1 MKVWLVA
8 VLVGLVAF
16 TSACA
21 QSDGGITTS
30 VKNQLAA
37 DDLVRARN
45 IDVDTNNRVVTLTG
59 SVHSEGE
66 QTKAVEIARGTRG
79 VVDVVNRLSIAPAS
93 EPQGAPTPG
102 RLSETP
108 GTTDRP
114 NFDPGLTAEIKTR
127 LLADPTVSGLKINVD
142 TRDRVVTLTGSVST
156 QAEKERALGI
166 ARGVEN
172 VVRVEDRLTVGKQ
185 PGY

>member
-16 TSACA
+16 TTACA
-21 QSDGGITTS
+21 QSDVGITTS
-30 VKNQLAA
+30 VKSQLAA

-45 IDVDTNNRVVTLTG
+45 IDVDTNDGVVTLTG
-59 SVHSEGE
+59 NVQSEGE
-66 QTKAVEIARGTRG
+66 QAKAFEIARGTRG
-79 VVDVVNRLSIAPAS
+79 VADVINRLSIAPAS
-93 EPQGAPTPG
+93 EPQGAPTTG
-102 RLSETP
+102 RFGETP
-108 GTTDRP
+108 GTADRP

-127 LLADPTVSGLKINVD
+127 LIADPTVSGLKINVD
-142 TRDRVVTLTGSVST
+142 TRGRVVTLTGSVST
-156 QAEKERALGI
+156 QAEKERALEI

-172 VVRVEDRLTVGKQ
+172 VVRVENKLTVGKQ